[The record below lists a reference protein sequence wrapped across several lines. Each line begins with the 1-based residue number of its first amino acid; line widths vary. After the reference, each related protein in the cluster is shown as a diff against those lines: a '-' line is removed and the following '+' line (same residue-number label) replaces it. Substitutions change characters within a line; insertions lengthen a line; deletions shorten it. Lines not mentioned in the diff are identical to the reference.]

1 MKTKEVYFIE
11 GDGIGPEI
19 SKATRFVLDTSV
31 KRTYND
37 RKLLEWIEVLAGEKA
52 YQKTGEYLP
61 RNTLDYLKNKAEVA
75 IKGPLTTPVGSG
87 FRSLNVT
94 LRQTL
99 DLYACVRPIKYF
111 KGVESP
117 VKRPELVDMVIFRE
131 NTEDVYAGIEWA
143 ANSPEAKK
151 VLNFLEDEFNIQLRP
166 DTGLGLKPVSETGS
180 KRLISKAIQ
189 FALDNDRESVTLVH
203 KGNIMKFTEGAF
215 QNWGYELARN
225 EFAGYCLTEDQ
236 TEERK
241 KGQIVLKDRIADNM
255 FQQVLT
261 RPDEYSVIAT
271 TNLNGDYLSDA
282 LAAQVGGLGLAPGAN
297 MSDKLALFEPTHG
310 TVPKRAGTDTAN
322 PCSMI
327 LSGAMLLDHIGWDEA
342 AENVRSAVEKTILDK
357 QVTGDLA
364 RMMEGSKTIGCTRFS
379 ELVVGNLEY
388 Y

>member
-1 MKTKEVYFIE
+1 MKTREVYFIE

-19 SKATRFVLDTSV
+19 SKATRFVLDSSV

-99 DLYACVRPIKYF
+99 DLYACVRPVKYF
-111 KGVESP
+111 KGIESP

-151 VLNFLEDEFNIQLRP
+151 VLNFLEQEFNIQLRS

-189 FALDNDRESVTLVH
+189 FALDNDRDSVTLVH

-225 EFAGYCLTEDQ
+225 QFAGYCLTEDQ

-342 AENVRSAVEKTILDK
+342 AQNIRSAVEKTILDK

-379 ELVVGNLEY
+379 ELIVGNLEY

>member
-99 DLYACVRPIKYF
+99 DLYACVRPVKYF
-111 KGVESP
+111 KGIESP

-151 VLNFLEDEFNIQLRP
+151 VLKFLEDEFNIELRP

-342 AENVRSAVEKTILDK
+342 AENIRSAVEKTILDK

>member
-99 DLYACVRPIKYF
+99 DLYACVRPVKYF
-111 KGVESP
+111 KGIESP

-151 VLNFLEDEFNIQLRP
+151 VLKFLEDEFNIQLRP

-255 FQQVLT
+255 FQQILT

-342 AENVRSAVEKTILDK
+342 AENIRSAVEKTILDK